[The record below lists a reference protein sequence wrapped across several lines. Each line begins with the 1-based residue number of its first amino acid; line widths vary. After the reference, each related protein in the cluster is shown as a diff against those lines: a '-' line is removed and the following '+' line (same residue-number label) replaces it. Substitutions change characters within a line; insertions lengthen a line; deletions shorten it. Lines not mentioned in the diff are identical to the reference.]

1 VGKSGDTRDSMLLRV
16 SWVRRAEGGPV
27 ELDEVAVLPVWI
39 ENNARTRKRKEA
51 RNIQPVLIDREVEAI
66 TERVAMLESRPE
78 PPERKAKAQVKLERK
93 TLASRLATQQH
104 RRGRILKMLPEGFQ
118 VASPALRVREPAS
131 SVAVQGPP

>member
-1 VGKSGDTRDSMLLRV
+1 MLLRV
-16 SWVRRAEGGPV
+16 SWVRRVEGGPV
-27 ELDEVAVLPVWI
+27 ELDEVAALPVWI

-66 TERVAMLESRPE
+66 TERVTVLESRPE
-78 PPERKAKAQVKLERK
+78 PEARKEKAQVKLERK

-104 RRGRILKMLPEGFQ
+104 RRERILKMLPEGFQ
-118 VASPALRVREPAS
+118 VASPALRLREPAAG